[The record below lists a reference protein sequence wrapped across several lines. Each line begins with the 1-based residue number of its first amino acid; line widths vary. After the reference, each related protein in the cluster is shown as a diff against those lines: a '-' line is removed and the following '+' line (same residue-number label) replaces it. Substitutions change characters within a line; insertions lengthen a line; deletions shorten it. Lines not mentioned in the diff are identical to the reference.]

1 MRRRLLGCLNGWW
14 DDTATTAAASSRIPS
29 LSVGGGVVAGFVP
42 PPYPYDRLDELRAV
56 ADGLDGGCVDLSVG
70 APSDPPSAE
79 VVEALAGSG
88 AERGYP
94 ASIGSPAYR
103 EAALGWLARRFGV
116 EPAGAAVAACV
127 GTKEFVASL
136 PHYLRLRDPGRDTVL
151 FPAISYPTYAM
162 GAALAGC
169 RAVPVPVDDQWCLDL
184 ESIDPEDAARAL
196 CLWVNSPGNP
206 AGGLEDL
213 AAIAQWGR
221 DRGVPVFSDECYIE
235 FTWGAGHGASILQH
249 GAQGVMAVHSLS
261 KRSNMAG
268 IRVGFYAGD
277 PELVGYLSEVRKHAG
292 MMIPGPA
299 QAAALAAFN
308 DDAHVDVQRAVYASR
323 LNRLRE
329 LFSAYDSEAALPGG
343 GLYLWVAS
351 PDGDG
356 WTLARQVAEEMG
368 ALVSPG
374 EFYGPAGAGHIRA
387 AAVAP
392 DAQIDLL
399 EQRMAA
405 RRGDT
410 VRK

>member
-1 MRRRLLGCLNGWW
+1 M
-14 DDTATTAAASSRIPS
+14 
-29 LSVGGGVVAGFVP
+29 GGGVVDGFVP
-42 PPYPYDRLDELRAV
+42 PPYPYDRLDELREV
-56 ADGLDGGCVDLSVG
+56 ADGFDDGCVNLSVG
-70 APSDPPSAE
+70 TPSDPPPPAVAAALSA
-79 VVEALAGSG
+79 SG

-94 ASIGSPAYR
+94 ASVGSADYR
-103 EAALGWLARRFGV
+103 EAAVGWLARRFGIDHD
-116 EPAGAAVAACV
+116 GAAVAGCV

-136 PHYLRLRDPGRDTVL
+136 PHYLKLRDPHRDTVL
-151 FPAISYPTYAM
+151 YPAISYPSYAM

-169 RAVPVPVDDQWCLDL
+169 RAVPIPVDDQWRLNLDAVD
-184 ESIDPEDAARAL
+184 SDDAARAL

-221 DRGVPVFSDECYIE
+221 DRRVPVFSDECYIE
-235 FTWGAGHGASILQH
+235 FTWGADPGASILHH
-249 GAQGVMAVHSLS
+249 GSQGVMAVHSLS

-268 IRVGFYAGD
+268 VRAGFYTGD

-299 QAAALAAFN
+299 QAAAVAAFN
-308 DDAHVDVQRAVYASR
+308 DDAHVDAQRAVYTSR

-329 LFSAYDSEAALPGG
+329 LFSAYDPDVALPGG

-356 WTLARQVAEEMG
+356 WTLARRVAEEMG

-374 EFYGPAGAGHIRA
+374 EFYGPAGAGHIRV

-392 DAQIDLL
+392 DAHIDLL
-399 EQRMAA
+399 EQRVAA
-405 RRGDT
+405 GGGGT
-410 VRK
+410 VEK

>member
-1 MRRRLLGCLNGWW
+1 M
-14 DDTATTAAASSRIPS
+14 
-29 LSVGGGVVAGFVP
+29 GGGVVAGFVP
-42 PPYPYDRLDELRAV
+42 PPYPYDRLDELREV
-56 ADGLDGGCVDLSVG
+56 AEGFDGGCVDLSVG
-70 APSDPPSAE
+70 APSDPPPAA

-94 ASIGSPAYR
+94 ASIGLPSYR
-103 EAALGWLARRFGV
+103 EAALEWLARRFGIDTG
-116 EPAGAAVAACV
+116 GAAMAACV
-127 GTKEFVASL
+127 GTKEFVASV

-151 FPAISYPTYAM
+151 YPAISYPSYAM
-162 GAALAGC
+162 GATLAGC
-169 RAVPVPVDDQWCLDL
+169 RAVPVPVDHQWCLDL
-184 ESIDPEDAARAL
+184 DAVDADDAARAL

-221 DRGVPVFSDECYIE
+221 SRRVPVFSDECYIE
-235 FTWGAGHGASILQH
+235 FTWEDDRPASILHH
-249 GAQGVMAVHSLS
+249 GAEGVLAVHSLS

-268 IRVGFYAGD
+268 MRVGFYAGE

-292 MMIPGPA
+292 LMIPGPA
-299 QAAALAAFN
+299 QAAAVAAFN
-308 DDAHVDVQRAVYASR
+308 DDAHVDAQRTVYTSR

-329 LFSAYDSEAALPGG
+329 LFSAYDFEAALPGG
-343 GLYLWVAS
+343 GLYLWVAAV
-351 PDGDG
+351 DGDG

-374 EFYGPAGAGHIRA
+374 EFYGPAGAGHIRV

-392 DAQIDLL
+392 DARIDLL

-405 RRGDT
+405 RCSDT
-410 VRK
+410 VGK

>member
-1 MRRRLLGCLNGWW
+1 M
-14 DDTATTAAASSRIPS
+14 
-29 LSVGGGVVAGFVP
+29 GGGVVDGFVP
-42 PPYPYDRLDELRAV
+42 PPYPYDRLDELRVV
-56 ADGLDGGCVDLSVG
+56 ADGFDDGCVNLSVG
-70 APSDPPSAE
+70 TPSDPPPPAVAAALSA
-79 VVEALAGSG
+79 SG

-94 ASIGSPAYR
+94 ASVGSADYR
-103 EAALGWLARRFGV
+103 EAAVGWLARRFGIDHD
-116 EPAGAAVAACV
+116 GAAVAGCV

-136 PHYLRLRDPGRDTVL
+136 PHYLKLRDPRRDTVL
-151 FPAISYPTYAM
+151 YPAISYPSYAM

-169 RAVPVPVDDQWCLDL
+169 RAVPIPVDDQWRLNLDAVD
-184 ESIDPEDAARAL
+184 SDDADRAL

-221 DRGVPVFSDECYIE
+221 DRRVPVFSDECYIE
-235 FTWGAGHGASILQH
+235 FIWGADPGASILHH
-249 GAQGVMAVHSLS
+249 GSQGVMAVHSLS

-268 IRVGFYAGD
+268 VRAGFYTGD

-299 QAAALAAFN
+299 QAAAVAAFN
-308 DDAHVDVQRAVYASR
+308 DDAHVDAQRAVYTSR
-323 LNRLRE
+323 LNRLQE
-329 LFSAYDSEAALPGG
+329 LFSAYDPDVALPGG

-356 WTLARQVAEEMG
+356 WTLARRVAEEMG

-374 EFYGPAGAGHIRA
+374 EFYGPAGAGHIRV

-392 DAQIDLL
+392 DAHIDLL
-399 EQRMAA
+399 EQRVAA
-405 RRGDT
+405 GGGGT
-410 VRK
+410 VEK

>member
-1 MRRRLLGCLNGWW
+1 M
-14 DDTATTAAASSRIPS
+14 AAAP
-29 LSVGGGVVAGFVP
+29 GFVP
-42 PPYPYDRLDELRAV
+42 PPYPYDRLDELRSV
-56 ADGLDGGCVDLSVG
+56 ADGFDGGCVDLSVG
-70 APSDPPSAE
+70 TPSDPPPPA
-79 VVEALAGSG
+79 VEAALSASG

-94 ASIGSPAYR
+94 ASVGSDAYR
-103 EAALGWLARRFGV
+103 EAAMGWLARRFGID
-116 EPAGAAVAACV
+116 PDGAAVAGCV

-136 PHYLRLRDPGRDTVL
+136 PHYLKLRDPGRDTVL
-151 FPAISYPTYAM
+151 YPAISYPSYAM
-162 GAALAGC
+162 GAALASC
-169 RAVPVPVDDQWCLDL
+169 RAVPIPVDDQWCLNL
-184 ESIDPEDAARAL
+184 DAVNPDDVDRAL

-221 DRGVPVFSDECYIE
+221 DRRVPVFSDECYIE
-235 FTWGAGHGASILQH
+235 FTWGADRGASILHH
-249 GAQGVMAVHSLS
+249 GVQGVMAVHSLS

-268 IRVGFYAGD
+268 VRAGFYAGD

-299 QAAALAAFN
+299 QAAAVAAFN
-308 DDAHVDVQRAVYASR
+308 DDAHVEAQRAVYTSR

-329 LFSAYDSEAALPGG
+329 LFSAYDPDVARPGG

-356 WTLARQVAEEMG
+356 WTLARRVAEEMG

-374 EFYGPAGAGHIRA
+374 EFYGPAGAGHVRV

-392 DAQIDLL
+392 DAHIDLL
-399 EQRMAA
+399 EQRVAA
-405 RRGDT
+405 GSGGT
-410 VRK
+410 VGQ